1 MEVETYSQNNFR
13 FIEVNKLH
21 RELRDMLCR
30 AFPGYHAF
38 MGCDYTAVFCREGKV
53 RPFKILENNLKCQ
66 EAFGRIGF
74 QEKINEDD
82 SNEIEKYVCAIYGRK
97 RLASVDEVRLE
108 LFLKKYKPKESKLI
122 SNTKKFDGSQLTT
135 MFTCAERKDQANQ
148 IYNWGL
154 AFISTS
160 ITARSIGF

>member
-13 FIEVNKLH
+13 FIEVRKLH

-122 SNTKKFDGSQLTT
+122 SN
-135 MFTCAERKDQANQ
+135 RKSLMGAG
-148 IYNWGL
+148 YHHVHVC
-154 AFISTS
+154 
-160 ITARSIGF
+160 